1 MLIFIQYLLHMPIT
15 VLHIDISRSANPSS
29 EGSTISLFSQD
40 TGTQKRDHTPTPSST
55 SSNRDHGKVLSFSTD
70 VLMKLLMQPQ
80 MRKWMQLPFHC
91 FKKAV
96 SAMSPLNVVLGLR
109 YISLSPLPSS
119 EYSQNSEMENS
130 EKYGNCQ
137 LPQILVGPASLF
149 SLEQRSTY
157 SNCILDT
164 CLDKRQ
170 FPD

>member
-1 MLIFIQYLLHMPIT
+1 MLIFIQYTTHVQSLFYLLTSH
-15 VLHIDISRSANPSS
+15 RSANPSS
-29 EGSTISLFSQD
+29 EGPTISLFSQD

-80 MRKWMQLPFHC
+80 MRNECSSFHC

-119 EYSQNSEMENS
+119 EYSQNFEMENS